1 MEIFLLSFHCLDS
14 IDYDRGRGRGYTIY
28 NVMYEITIYQMM
40 SSRVYHHFRIDIFY
54 ASKSKLWVFIY
65 ILPPKAELLQVS
77 FFSSFIYLHEKLYY

>member
-14 IDYDRGRGRGYTIY
+14 MDYDRGCTIY

-65 ILPPKAELLQVS
+65 ILPPKAELLQVGI
-77 FFSSFIYLHEKLYY
+77 FFLIHLFA

>member
-14 IDYDRGRGRGYTIY
+14 MDYDRGCTIY

-54 ASKSKLWVFIY
+54 ASKFGPIKVNQKMAFFRFEMTFGGVFKFG
-65 ILPPKAELLQVS
+65 LC
-77 FFSSFIYLHEKLYY
+77 